1 MASNLIPNNALTT
14 ATKTLTDQIVLSL
27 KNIDLDVTDEQRQN
41 LLTAIQYMY
50 RVCKSN
56 GISFNDTDK
65 ASITDVL
72 EKICVLNL
80 NCSAIPSECFLE
92 LRKQYAVSNDESGKK
107 TTDYSHFVYIWNVG
121 VQGAGNEKLVR
132 KYGVNVKQ
140 VYQPWIVREH
150 DEFKYPHFKGLQ
162 IEAPEWTPKG
172 TGKAIR
178 IVYPIEMLDGT
189 IQYLI
194 SEREDV
200 KANLIAHIRNN
211 LIGKANEKLRDDIVS
226 KCENMSLDEILDNRE
241 ICTSAK
247 VSSSWTSM
255 SSREQMIITK
265 MKNNALKTFP
275 KDFSNQFIASEYK
288 NSSDETPSNAATDVE
303 IIDATTKVETH
314 APENTKQFLEA
325 KANKIHRAVPEGFGD
340 DDVKQAVES
349 TKKVDVVTAIKS
361 RSVEAN
367 KVRKE
372 KEAEEVVDD
381 DPLNGLPF

>member
-1 MASNLIPNNALTT
+1 MANNTNSTAVASIPQDALTT
-14 ATKTLTDQIVLSL
+14 ATKVLSDKVVSSL
-27 KNIDLDVTDEQRQN
+27 KNIDLDVSDEQRQN

-92 LRKQYAVSNDESGKK
+92 LRKQYSVRTDESGAKK
-107 TTDYSHFVYIWNVG
+107 TDYSSFVYVWNVG

-140 VYQPWIVREH
+140 VFQPWIVREN
-150 DEFKYPHFKGLQ
+150 DEFKYPHFKGLT
-162 IEAPEWTPKG
+162 IEPPEWTPKG
-172 TGKAIR
+172 TGRAVR
-178 IVYPIEMLDGT
+178 VVYPVEMNDGSV
-189 IQYLI
+189 QYLI

-211 LIGKANEKLRDDIVS
+211 LIGKTNEKLREEVIA
-226 KCENMSLDEILDNRE
+226 KCEGLSLDDILDNKD
-241 ICTSAK
+241 ICATAK
-247 VSSSWTSM
+247 ISSSWTSL

-275 KDFSNQFIASEYK
+275 KDFSNQFIASEYQT
-288 NSSDETPSNAATDVE
+288 SSDDSSSVDNTVQ
-303 IIDATTKVETH
+303 IIDATKQVETH
-314 APENTKQFLEA
+314 APEKTKQFIEA
-325 KANKIHRAVPEGFGD
+325 KANQVHRAIPQDFQEEPIKAVKPTKSTPVAAAKKAEEAKKETTSTAD
-340 DDVKQAVES
+340 DD
-349 TKKVDVVTAIKS
+349 
-361 RSVEAN
+361 
-367 KVRKE
+367 
-372 KEAEEVVDD
+372 DD
-381 DPLNGLPF
+381 LEGLPF